1 MRTGAKAKKKRMARG
16 DLFVRQDTKEL
27 VRVMKAS
34 KEHRT
39 FGDMLGIITI
49 RPFTRDPDGTPLY
62 TLRGSST
69 HDTTMLERECVY
81 VRPSDIIVTQ
91 GELAKATGLTVA
103 VNVDRILSRAADF
116 KTPVDMYL
124 DNNAEDDTNNL
135 QGILATI
142 PMFTDELPLIEQA
155 MVDFG
160 NKIEPSP
167 IVHPEIAGRGVE
179 YAHGRAAFFYANRC
193 KGKLSEMEGLVHL
206 AYGVKNI
213 PQELAAKYERRT
225 NDYQRSYR
233 CGVLSKDLEKMRKE
247 IKTHRNMMDY
257 HQTFIKSEGS
267 DDKTDGHMFDRR
279 TLGLILPQKI
289 VDLAETPPSTV
300 AEAGLYYSLTSCR
313 TAFTDHVNV
322 TKEVRLRNIN
332 RRLRRCES
340 QLAALTPYDLF
351 LRRSRRLSLAL

>member
-1 MRTGAKAKKKRMARG
+1 
-16 DLFVRQDTKEL
+16 
-27 VRVMKAS
+27 MKAS
-34 KEHRT
+34 KEHRA

-49 RPFTRDPDGTPLY
+49 RPFTRVPEGTPLY

-69 HDTTMLERECVY
+69 HDTTMLERECAC
-81 VRPSDIIVTQ
+81 VRPSDTIVTQ

-103 VNVDRILSRAADF
+103 VNIDRVLSRAADF
-116 KTPVDMYL
+116 KTPVDTCL

-135 QGILATI
+135 QGILATM
-142 PMFTDELPLIEQA
+142 PLFTDELPLIEQA

-179 YAHGRAAFFYANRC
+179 HAHGRPAFFYANRC
-193 KGKLSEMEGLVHL
+193 KGKLPEMEGLVHL
-206 AYGVKNI
+206 ACGVKNI
-213 PQELAAKYERRT
+213 PQELAAKCERRT
-225 NDYQRSYR
+225 NYYQRSYR

-247 IKTHRNMMDY
+247 IKTHRNMMDC

-313 TAFTDHVNV
+313 TAFTD
-322 TKEVRLRNIN
+322 RPR
-332 RRLRRCES
+332 
-340 QLAALTPYDLF
+340 
-351 LRRSRRLSLAL
+351 